1 MKMYKKSEL
10 TLNHGLLV
18 SKDGDIVLPDYRI
31 VRQANALE
39 DMVQE
44 TAYLMAQPEATPM
57 PSLDGYKRV
66 SIDDSET
73 RKFTVD
79 TPTMDAKAEE
89 AMKLMDEIDD
99 TATADKANSMI
110 ERFKPLLD
118 FVSQDFVVDCGDQLY
133 KFDTPVLGDVLKL
146 TETDVVNAI
155 AYVCGMTE
163 ERDDDKPTCGMVAI
177 PATKENLDKVMEFFA
192 SFSDKDDNDMK
203 TNSSSNEKMD
213 GEGIMNSLNKLAC
226 DVNDLCND
234 IEEASSMGNTKE

>member
-1 MKMYKKSEL
+1 MKMYKKSKL

-31 VRQANALE
+31 VQQANALE
-39 DMVQE
+39 TMIQKA
-44 TAYLMAQPEATPM
+44 AYLMAQPEATPM
-57 PSLDGYKRV
+57 PSLDGFERR

-73 RKFTVD
+73 RKFKVD

-99 TATADKANSMI
+99 MATADKANAMLDD
-110 ERFKPLLD
+110 FKSFLD
-118 FVSQDFVVDCGDQLY
+118 FVTQDFVVDGGDQLY
-133 KFDTPVLGDVLKL
+133 KFDTPMLGDVLKL

-155 AYVCGMTE
+155 AYVCGMAE
-163 ERDDDKPTCGMVAI
+163 EKDDDEPTCGIAI
-177 PATKENLDKVMEFFA
+177 PATKENFDKVMEFFA

>member
-44 TAYLMAQPEATPM
+44 TAYLMAQPEATPI

-99 TATADKANSMI
+99 MATADKANSMI
-110 ERFKPLLD
+110 KRFKPLLD

-133 KFDTPVLGDVLKL
+133 KFDTPVLGSVLEL
-146 TETDVVNAI
+146 TEADVVKAV

-163 ERDDDKPTCGMVAI
+163 EGDEPKGGAVVI
-177 PATKENLDKVMEFFA
+177 PATKKNLDKVMEFFA
-192 SFSDKDDNDMK
+192 SFSDKDDDAAKAITEDKDRDGIESTDDM
-203 TNSSSNEKMD
+203 TAD
-213 GEGIMNSLNKLAC
+213 
-226 DVNDLCND
+226 
-234 IEEASSMGNTKE
+234 EE